1 MNFLSVAPEIILT
14 AGVLLLMVL
23 DVMTGGRRNLGYFAA
38 LVIVAAGAMVI
49 TQYDSVEI
57 SFNGMVLGDR
67 FGHMFRLIIY
77 LAGFL
82 ATLAASSAWHGEA
95 RGVFGAEFF
104 SLMLISIVG
113 MDLLVIGANLI
124 VVFLG
129 LEILSLPLYAMA
141 AGRTESDEAVEAGAK
156 YFLTG
161 AFASGFLLFGIAL
174 VYGATGS
181 FTFEG
186 IGNAVARGAQL
197 DPLMWVG
204 AVLILIGFLFKIAA
218 VPFHSWAPD
227 VYTGAPTP
235 TVAFFA
241 AAPKAAA
248 IGLLLRLTLT
258 ALVDL
263 PLENVF
269 WAVAWLSMFVGNFWA
284 LRQRDLKRLLAYSGI
299 AHVGYVLVG
308 LCAKGS
314 AAAGA
319 VGFYLMGYAA
329 MSVGAFAVVCA
340 IESRDRSTTLDTVA
354 GLGRRRPAL
363 AAALTLFMFGLTGI
377 PPTVGFA
384 GKFIVFSEALKSGYL
399 GLVIWAVMFSAVSVY
414 YYLRVVVAMWMWP
427 ANDSIPLAAARPG
440 IGSYWVVLALASI
453 ITLILGIYPQP
464 FLKIASESL
473 FWLL

>member
-1 MNFLSVAPEIILT
+1 MNLFSIAPEIILT
-14 AGVLLLMVL
+14 AGVLFLMAWEIA
-23 DVMTGGRRNLGYFAA
+23 TGGRKNLGYLAA
-38 LVIVAAGAMVI
+38 LVIVAAGVMVI
-49 TQYDSVEI
+49 TQYDRVEVGF
-57 SFNGMVLGDR
+57 SGMVLADR
-67 FGHMFRLIIY
+67 FGHFFRLIIY
-77 LAGFL
+77 LAGLL
-82 ATLAASSAWHGEA
+82 ATLTAASAWHGEA

-104 SLMLISIVG
+104 SLLLVSIIG

-141 AGRTESDEAVEAGAK
+141 AGRTQSDEAVEAGAK

-186 IGNAVARGAQL
+186 IGNAVSQGAQL

-204 AVLILIGFLFKIAA
+204 GVLLLIGFLFKIAA
-218 VPFHSWAPD
+218 VPFHAWAPD

-248 IGLLLRLTLT
+248 VGLLLRLSLT

-263 PLENVF
+263 PMETVF
-269 WAVAWLSMFVGNFWA
+269 WAVAWLSMLVGNLWA

-299 AHVGYVLVG
+299 AHIGYILVG
-308 LCAKGS
+308 VCAKGS

-329 MSVGAFAVVCA
+329 MTVGAFAVVCA
-340 IESRDRSTTLDTVA
+340 IESKDRSTTLDTVA
-354 GLGRRRPAL
+354 GLGRRRPAI
-363 AAALTLFMFGLTGI
+363 AAALTLFMFALTGI

-384 GKFIVFSEALKSGYL
+384 GKFVVFSEALKSGHL

-427 ANDSIPLAAARPG
+427 ADDSISIPAGKRG
-440 IGSYWVVLALASI
+440 IRGYALVLILASA
-453 ITLILGIYPQP
+453 ITLILGVYPQP
-464 FLKIASESL
+464 FLKIAAESL

>member
-1 MNFLSVAPEIILT
+1 MNFASIAPEIILT
-14 AGVLLLMVL
+14 AGVLLVMVWEI
-23 DVMTGGRRNLGYFAA
+23 TTSGRQNLGYLTA
-38 LVIVAAGAMVI
+38 LIIIAAGAMVI
-49 TQYDSVEI
+49 GQYDRVEVGF
-57 SFNGMVLGDR
+57 SGMVQADR
-67 FGHMFRLIIY
+67 FGHFFRLIIY
-77 LAGFL
+77 LGALL
-82 ATLAASSAWHGEA
+82 ATMAAASSWHGEA

-104 SLMLISIVG
+104 SLLLVSVIG

-141 AGRTESDEAVEAGAK
+141 AGRTQSDTAVEAGAK

-174 VYGATGS
+174 VYGATGA

-186 IGNAVARGAQL
+186 IGNAVSRGAQL
-197 DPLMWVG
+197 DPLMWIG
-204 AVLILIGFLFKIAA
+204 GVLLLVGFLFKIAA

-248 IGLLLRLTLT
+248 VGLLLRLTLT

-263 PLENVF
+263 PMETVF
-269 WAVAWLSMFVGNFWA
+269 WVVAWLSMFVGNLWA

-299 AHVGYVLVG
+299 AHIGYVLVG

-329 MSVGAFAVVCA
+329 MTVGAFAVVCA
-340 IESRDRSTTLDTVA
+340 LETKERAATLETVA
-354 GLGRRRPAL
+354 GLGRRRPGI
-363 AAALTLFMFGLTGI
+363 AAALTIFMFALTGI

-384 GKFIVFSEALKSGYL
+384 GKFAVFSEALKAGNL

-427 ANDSIPLAAARPG
+427 ADESIPLPVPRGG
-440 IGSYWVVLALASI
+440 IAGFGAVLILASI
-453 ITLILGIYPQP
+453 LTLLLGIYPQP